1 MWSITEFYL
10 QYYDMVEWW
19 AERSPLFFA
28 RRTFVAYH
36 MKVRNPPTM
45 QETQE
50 TWVQSLCQENPR
62 KKVMETESSI
72 LAQKIPGTEEP
83 GRLQSMESQTV
94 GHN

>member
-1 MWSITEFYL
+1 
-10 QYYDMVEWW
+10 
-19 AERSPLFFA
+19 
-28 RRTFVAYH
+28 
-36 MKVRNPPTM
+36 M

-94 GHN
+94 GHNWATKHTHTHTRFVYVIQNHTPLPLSLFRILFMELSSWK